1 MVVSILTAA
10 SPVMLAQEVI
20 KIAASQRSQMG
31 LPASANP
38 TVGNG
43 NRATEWRSP
52 ACHPTPAMA
61 APAPETYEACL
72 VVRCS
77 QLVSLA
83 RSCAL
88 RLQMDD
94 ACIVGFARICP
105 FLLRGLNA
113 CHIVACRERLSGAIT
128 F

>member
-61 APAPETYEACL
+61 APAPKTYERAWL
-72 VVRCS
+72 YDA
-77 QLVSLA
+77 VSW
-83 RSCAL
+83 S
-88 RLQMDD
+88 
-94 ACIVGFARICP
+94 VW
-105 FLLRGLNA
+105 RGLVRFVCKWTMHVSWGSRVYA
-113 CHIVACRERLSGAIT
+113 HFSCEG
-128 F
+128 